1 MATMTLTRAL
11 SRVKIL
17 EGELQ
22 CSFQMNFDVFAIA
35 DTAKIE
41 AAKREQKTE
50 YDRWNSLYGE
60 FNTLKELINK
70 KTRKHKLK
78 LPASKVQLRKSLC

>member
-22 CSFQMNFDVFAIA
+22 RFFQMHFDVFAIA

-41 AAKREQKTE
+41 AAKPVC
-50 YDRWNSLYGE
+50 L
-60 FNTLKELINK
+60 
-70 KTRKHKLK
+70 
-78 LPASKVQLRKSLC
+78 VM